1 MRIVWFVTV
10 SIRRKVSATR
20 RVSKMAFKIHSRM
33 SLHRVSEQKVP
44 ATDKKAYWEEMDRLF
59 EEISALDYGILKNP
73 HIRV

>member
-1 MRIVWFVTV
+1 
-10 SIRRKVSATR
+10 
-20 RVSKMAFKIHSRM
+20 MAFKIHSRM